1 MKLKKLEFNGLDALN
16 KYLAD
21 NKLTKKD
28 IMAIDFRIV
37 SSLQLQR
44 YVEGGRCYMEQKVDE
59 IYTVLVVDK
68 KED

>member
-1 MKLKKLEFNGLDALN
+1 MKLKKLKFNGLDDLN

-28 IMAIDFRIV
+28 IMAIDYRIV
-37 SSLQLQR
+37 HSNPIER
-44 YVEGGRCYMEQKVDE
+44 GEDGKMYMTLRDDE